1 MCLKASPGCLNKT
14 VEGVLLPELSVPFSD
29 GPVCPRLPEA
39 PRQALNPEAT
49 RFPHVCP
56 WAVLRGLCNL
66 LKMFLIRKI

>member
-1 MCLKASPGCLNKT
+1 M
-14 VEGVLLPELSVPFSD
+14 EGVLPPELSVPFSD

-39 PRQALNPEAT
+39 PQQALSLEAAG
-49 RFPHVCP
+49 FPHVCP